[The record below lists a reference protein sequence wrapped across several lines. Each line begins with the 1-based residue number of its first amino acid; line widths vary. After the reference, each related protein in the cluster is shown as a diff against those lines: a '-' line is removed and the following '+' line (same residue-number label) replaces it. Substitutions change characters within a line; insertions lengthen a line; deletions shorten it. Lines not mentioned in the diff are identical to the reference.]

1 MLLSPLVEGTATIST
16 HHTAFFRAFAR
27 RIDEGLLLTVAPSR
41 NRYVVT
47 HTGSD
52 ALRFRAD
59 SWPTAFNVGLNDVEV
74 TVPSPGL
81 VRYSVRY
88 GRWARSAV
96 ALGAGFAVIF
106 IAWLLLYD
114 LRTYIADHPGPEYLG
129 LSPEQSVGLAWAM
142 ALFWGFA
149 WPWVLVVGHKRPL
162 RRLMESLIADVDA
175 AARSASGS
183 RN

>member
-16 HHTAFFRAFAR
+16 PHAAFFRAFAR

-47 HTGSD
+47 HTGPES
-52 ALRFRAD
+52 LRFHAAT
-59 SWPTAFNVGLNDVEV
+59 WPTAFNVGLNDVDV

-81 VRYSVRY
+81 VRYRIRY

-96 ALGAGFAVIF
+96 AMGAGFAVIF
-106 IAWLLLYD
+106 ITWLLLFD
-114 LRTYIADHPGPEYLG
+114 LRAYIAAHPGPEYLG
-129 LSPEQSVGLAWAM
+129 MSPKQSVGVAWAM

-175 AARSASGS
+175 AARHAS
-183 RN
+183 